1 MQPTTATI
9 SSYLQTL
16 VSSDFYFNR
25 ENSISILN
33 TQEARATTISN
44 DIYNQNSLA
53 KFVSKKADD
62 SKSQVVNES
71 IVKLLN
77 LKKHLMTCWKLMIY
91 KI

>member
-1 MQPTTATI
+1 MQPSTATM
-9 SSYLQTL
+9 SSSLQTL

-33 TQEARATTISN
+33 TQEARAKTISN
-44 DIYNQNSLA
+44 EYFSDIYNQNSLA

-77 LKKHLMTCWKLMIY
+77 LKKHLMTC
-91 KI
+91 